1 MSSSDSSSMASADS
15 LVALPD
21 LRGLAIGCGASGI
34 VLMMIVLVTFA
45 YMAWNPIS
53 RPYLNRVSFRLLV
66 YALITNLLWLAS
78 SLPMLFITGPGP
90 ACTFVAFGSNTAL
103 MATGFF
109 FFFISLNLVLVLV
122 YGFNGRAMEKY
133 YLIATFIICAV
144 CNITPLA
151 AGQYGFWARGQTCW
165 FNEPDPAGHLR
176 WLIGA
181 RAFPLL
187 LQAVVE
193 VVLFVILLSFML
205 GPQMRNNRVT
215 SNPSST
221 SSSTV
226 PPPPIVRYRGV
237 VLRIGL
243 YPLCSCMLNFTSC
256 ILDLY
261 GSNYVATVQAITPV
275 LVRIAYSTAIVF
287 SLRGLCYALLAITDP
302 SFIRAFQA
310 LRAASRSDSST
321 SARTSLSG
329 SVPGTH
335 SQSTM
340 SSRNKRFSFG
350 GQAIVRVEFER
361 FEDRPSTDTRAGA
374 GAQEKPLEGAGP
386 MQETDVELGP
396 SADEPPV
403 LASSGTKRMGM
414 GTGARR
420 QARSEPDEIERQ
432 I

>member
-21 LRGLAIGCGASGI
+21 LRGLAIGVGASGI

-45 YMAWNPIS
+45 TWPGIRS
-53 RPYLNRVSFRLLV
+53 PGPYLNRVSFRLLV

-90 ACTFVAFGSNTAL
+90 ACTFCCTAL

-109 FFFISLNLVLVLV
+109 FFFISLNLCSLVLV
-122 YGFNGRAMEKY
+122 YGFNGRADGK
-133 YLIATFIICAV
+133 
-144 CNITPLA
+144 
-151 AGQYGFWARGQTCW
+151 TCW

-181 RAFPLL
+181 RAFRSCSRRLWRL
-187 LQAVVE
+187 YSLQ
-193 VVLFVILLSFML
+193 
-205 GPQMRNNRVT
+205 
-215 SNPSST
+215 
-221 SSSTV
+221 TV